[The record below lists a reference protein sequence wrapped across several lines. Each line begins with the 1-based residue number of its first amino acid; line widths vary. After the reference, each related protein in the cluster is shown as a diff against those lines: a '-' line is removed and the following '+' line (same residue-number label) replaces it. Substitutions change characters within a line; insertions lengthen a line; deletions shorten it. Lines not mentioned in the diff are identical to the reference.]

1 MGSVYEQVP
10 LRYFLKQCNWTNSM
24 KCIKGMRGGLCK
36 NSCFNEFTEH
46 QILSNSKM
54 WQIELEHEA
63 TADMYSALSD
73 IVYFKIQTH

>member
-1 MGSVYEQVP
+1 
-10 LRYFLKQCNWTNSM
+10 
-24 KCIKGMRGGLCK
+24 
-36 NSCFNEFTEH
+36 
-46 QILSNSKM
+46 M